1 MGVEVTIRMELPAD
15 LAEHVR
21 HETGEFGGFDS
32 VEAYVSELIRRDMA
46 TIDDAIF
53 TSHEAEVRRA
63 FATPSSEFVVVTAE
77 EVIARNR
84 KKRA

>member
-32 VEAYVSELIRRDMA
+32 VEAYVSELIRRDMGA
-46 TIDDAIF
+46 VDDAVV
-53 TSHEAEVRRA
+53 EAHRGELEKA
-63 FATPSSEFVVVTAE
+63 FSAPEQAYVPFDSKEFLSDMK
-77 EVIARNR
+77 R
-84 KKRA
+84 KHG